1 MTCPSFS
8 YSDESMN
15 GAQKYTYKN
24 GSYDVTSGI
33 SKRTVSFAIAK
44 EYQYTWYNNDKG
56 IYSPFKTYV
65 TKTQRKWSKDYKT
78 DVHDKNVWIMM
89 LDNSGNIKRC
99 DTTYINNLQLT
110 KATKGTTDI
119 YIENGTNNTLGNY
132 IVNKIGDISRETPEF
147 VPASKVFLLKEAT
160 WNTLVARSDWCAAA
174 QINRMRIYVRDVV
187 PNWCDLNWQKATLIH
202 ELGHTVDYM
211 RTWLTEE
218 GITLSNYNN
227 KKVLAYRDEYA
238 KKIDWYGNYNYLKK
252 YSYTGGDYEF
262 WADLYA
268 YSDFNLNIDNTLRN
282 LRDTILTDYK
292 NIYKR
297 NKELFEEVKAKTR

>member
-99 DTTYINNLQLT
+99 DTTY
-110 KATKGTTDI
+110 K
-119 YIENGTNNTLGNY
+119 
-132 IVNKIGDISRETPEF
+132 
-147 VPASKVFLLKEAT
+147 
-160 WNTLVARSDWCAAA
+160 
-174 QINRMRIYVRDVV
+174 
-187 PNWCDLNWQKATLIH
+187 
-202 ELGHTVDYM
+202 
-211 RTWLTEE
+211 
-218 GITLSNYNN
+218 SN
-227 KKVLAYRDEYA
+227 
-238 KKIDWYGNYNYLKK
+238 
-252 YSYTGGDYEF
+252 
-262 WADLYA
+262 
-268 YSDFNLNIDNTLRN
+268 
-282 LRDTILTDYK
+282 
-292 NIYKR
+292 
-297 NKELFEEVKAKTR
+297 